1 MLASFAELMTKFAD
15 TLVRLLPLS
24 PFQKYI
30 TAFADLPYLGYLN
43 WFIPIG
49 ACMKIGAAWLAVIA
63 AFYLYGIIM
72 RWVKLIGD

>member
-1 MLASFAELMTKFAD
+1 MLASFAELMTRFAD
-15 TLVRLLPLS
+15 TLVKLLPLS
-24 PFQKYI
+24 PFQQYI
-30 TAFADLPYLGYLN
+30 AAFADLPYLGYLN

-49 ACMKIGAAWLAVIA
+49 SCIKIGGAWLAVIA